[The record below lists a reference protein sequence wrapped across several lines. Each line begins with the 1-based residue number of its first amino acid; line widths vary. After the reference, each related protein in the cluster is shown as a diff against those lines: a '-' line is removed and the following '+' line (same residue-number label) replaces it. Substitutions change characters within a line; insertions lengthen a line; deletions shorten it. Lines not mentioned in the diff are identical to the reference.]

1 MPSFLAVAGGL
12 LYQRKPEKGKKMILL
27 TEQPSTLDIVPG
39 RETWVQAK
47 LKAASWDLCKKAR
60 TSVGRSQKT
69 LRSPII
75 VVADDEGFL
84 SLNRQR
90 RG

>member
-1 MPSFLAVAGGL
+1 MVAGGL

-27 TEQPSTLDIVPG
+27 TEQPNALDIVPG

-47 LKAASWDLCKKAR
+47 LKAASWDLCKKAC

-69 LRSPII
+69 PRSPII
-75 VVADDEGFL
+75 AVVDDEGFL
-84 SLNRQR
+84 SLNRQG